1 MKGNNDSVFGFTRSN
16 HGILSVP
23 MSLVIITIISTIII
37 SLFIVSANFMQSTIE
52 KERIKTSLNSLI
64 DRIST
69 MASYA
74 TEENRITTKI
84 TIPESVDNIIF
95 GNKNDNQ
102 SSIEHNTSSNSYD
115 SYCMIICEFKDGDFF
130 VLHSPIGFCDKN
142 GEPLICPSGKQTLVF
157 QLDHQYSEVFAV
169 GSIH

>member
-1 MKGNNDSVFGFTRSN
+1 MKSNNESVFVFTCSDQGVVN
-16 HGILSVP
+16 VP
-23 MSLVIITIISTIII
+23 MTLVVITIISTIII
-37 SLFIVSANFMQSTIE
+37 SLFIVSADFTQSTIE

-64 DRIST
+64 DQIST

-95 GNKNDNQ
+95 GNKNGNQ
-102 SSIEHNTSSNSYD
+102 SSREHNTSSDSYD
-115 SYCMIICEFKDGDFF
+115 SYGMIICEFKDGDFF

-157 QLDHQYSEVFAV
+157 QLDYQYNEVFAV

>member
-1 MKGNNDSVFGFTRSN
+1 MKINNDSAFAHSN
-16 HGILSVP
+16 PGALSVP

-37 SLFIVSANFMQSTIE
+37 SLFAVSAGFMQSTIE

-74 TEENRITTKI
+74 TEENRISTKI
-84 TIPESVDNIIF
+84 TIPECVDNIIF
-95 GNKNDNQ
+95 GNKNANQ
-102 SSIEHNTSSNSYD
+102 SNIENNTSLHSYD
-115 SYCMIICEFKDGDFF
+115 SHCMITCEFKDGDFF
-130 VLHSPIGFCDKN
+130 VLHGPIGFCDKT
-142 GEPLICPSGKQTLVF
+142 GEPLICKSGKQILVF
-157 QLDHQYSEVFAV
+157 QLDHQFTEVFAV